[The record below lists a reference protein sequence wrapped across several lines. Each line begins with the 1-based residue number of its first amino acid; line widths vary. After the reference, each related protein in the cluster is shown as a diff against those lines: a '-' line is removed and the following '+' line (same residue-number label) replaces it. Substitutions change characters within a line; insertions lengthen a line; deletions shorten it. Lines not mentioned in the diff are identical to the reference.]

1 MYIREAEVKSFGGI
15 REKSFT
21 FTPGLNVIYGE
32 NEAGKSTL
40 QNFLVGMLF
49 GMEKPRG
56 RGSQDAPY
64 TRYEPWQTP
73 SYYAGGLRFST
84 GGQDFYLERNFY
96 HKEKSAY
103 LVNERDG
110 EELSV
115 EHGDLEMLLGGMSKS
130 AYENTFLL
138 RQGEQRPGSDLMV
151 NLKDEMSNLAETGDG
166 SFQLSQV
173 LERLN
178 QQKKDLGKRCRKL
191 EDDREQERIRLQTE
205 VKLLEEQLEKL
216 QGKYKE
222 DPETQI
228 YTDLLENHFADEK
241 KKVETK
247 GFEVIGAEESWNK
260 KMETKKSGTEEF
272 EIEES
277 VTEESDEQR
286 KIQPLLVFGVAAS
299 MMWLFLREQI
309 PGGVWWILQLIFL
322 GAIVAGLWQS
332 SRAKRRQ
339 QEMRQKQQLHE
350 EQLQR
355 QKKQMEQQ
363 IEQQME
369 RQMHQKQQ
377 QLERKME
384 ADRKHAVRQT
394 LEEQL
399 RETEIQLENRRQ
411 AWTECAGASSEISS
425 AIRNL
430 QQQIRALTLAAET
443 LQGIASG
450 QSADVTGQLEQ
461 EMTELFA
468 RITEHHY
475 ERAGIG
481 KKGGPALEAGHKMR
495 RPEDFSGGT
504 ASQLYF
510 SYRMAAGNLLEGDE
524 TLPFLLDEPF
534 AQYDDRRLEQ
544 VLRWIGT
551 QHRQIFLFT
560 CQKREIAMLKELEIP
575 FSTVF
580 LDKETVKI

>member
-15 REKSFT
+15 REKSFA

-73 SYYAGGLRFST
+73 SYYAGSLRFST

-115 EHGDLEMLLGGMSKS
+115 EHGDLQMLLGGMSKS

-138 RQGEQRPGSDLMV
+138 RQGEQRPGSDLMT

-178 QQKKDLGKRCRKL
+178 QQKKDLEKRCRKL

-228 YTDLLENHFADEK
+228 YTDLLENSFEDEK

-247 GFEVIGAEESWNK
+247 GFEVIGSG
-260 KMETKKSGTEEF
+260 TKEAGTEE
-272 EIEES
+272 S
-277 VTEESDEQR
+277 R
-286 KIQPLLVFGVAAS
+286 KLQPLLAFGVAAS

-339 QEMRQKQQLHE
+339 QEMRQKRQQLHE
-350 EQLQR
+350 EQFQR

-363 IEQQME
+363 ME
-369 RQMHQKQQ
+369 RQMHRKQQ

-384 ADRKHAVRQT
+384 ADRKRAVRQT

-411 AWTECAGASSEISS
+411 AWAECAGDSPEI
-425 AIRNL
+425 RKL
-430 QQQIRALTLAAET
+430 KQQIRAVILAAET
-443 LQGIASG
+443 LQSIASG
-450 QSADVTGQLEQ
+450 QSADVSGQLEQ
-461 EMTELFA
+461 EITTLFA
-468 RITEHHY
+468 RITGQRY
-475 ERAGIG
+475 EKTGIG
-481 KKGGPALEAGHKMR
+481 KKGGPSLKAGYKMR

-534 AQYDDRRLEQ
+534 AQYDDQRLEQ
-544 VLRWIGT
+544 VLRWIGM
-551 QHRQIFLFT
+551 QNRQILLFT
-560 CQKREIAMLKELEIP
+560 CQKREIAMLKELDIP